1 MLNKGM
7 YKGIYFD
14 DIHSFYDLNLI
25 LAPFVPVP
33 ATAKTNY
40 IEITGGD
47 GSLDLSEAL
56 GEIKYKARDF
66 TFTFTINPLDAMT
79 FDEKVSQVSNA
90 LNGKRCKITLDRDPD
105 YYWEGRCTVDKYA
118 QDKNLK
124 QISVKATVKP
134 YKLKQN
140 ETVVYAPLCGKN
152 LISYPYAGTFG
163 ASKGLTYTDNGDGT
177 ISVKGTVTDS
187 FSSFLLHN
195 KFLLADGVTY
205 RLGNSTKLLLAYRD
219 EKGSMIYVKNSSF
232 TWSKKYTFV
241 QLYLQYSKGEVID
254 EKVEPMLIVGDTATE
269 YEAFT
274 PITPQEVTLSNSRK
288 TVSPIIT
295 CSENATIT
303 FNENEYTLNT
313 GTHKILDIQLH
324 EGEYPITVDGS
335 GFVIFEYQEG
345 KL

>member
-90 LNGKRCKITLDRDPD
+90 LNGKRFKITLDRDPD

-118 QDKNLK
+118 QNAKIG
-124 QISVKATVKP
+124 QITVKA
-134 YKLKQN
+134 
-140 ETVVYAPLCGKN
+140 
-152 LISYPYAGTFG
+152 
-163 ASKGLTYTDNGDGT
+163 
-177 ISVKGTVTDS
+177 
-187 FSSFLLHN
+187 
-195 KFLLADGVTY
+195 
-205 RLGNSTKLLLAYRD
+205 
-219 EKGSMIYVKNSSF
+219 
-232 TWSKKYTFV
+232 
-241 QLYLQYSKGEVID
+241 
-254 EKVEPMLIVGDTATE
+254 KVEPYKFKQTETIVSFDLTSEETEIVLKNSKKSVVPEITCTNDGATVTFGDVD
-269 YEAFT
+269 
-274 PITPQEVTLSNSRK
+274 VTLS
-288 TVSPIIT
+288 V
-295 CSENATIT
+295 
-303 FNENEYTLNT
+303 
-313 GTHKILDIQLH
+313 GTHKILDIYLK
-324 EGEYPITVDGS
+324 EGNNILKVLGS
-335 GFVIFEYQEG
+335 GTITFKYQEAD
-345 KL
+345 L